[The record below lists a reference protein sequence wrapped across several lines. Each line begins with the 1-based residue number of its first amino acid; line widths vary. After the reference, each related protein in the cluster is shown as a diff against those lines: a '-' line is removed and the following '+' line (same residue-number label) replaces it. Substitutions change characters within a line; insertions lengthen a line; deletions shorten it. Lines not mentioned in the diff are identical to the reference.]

1 MEVVK
6 IYKKK
11 KLRVLLR
18 FFSVLFLGLFLIF
31 SVIHLYLGRTLR
43 AVENQYIEETAI
55 LYVKNINRKIQ
66 SINQEF
72 LMLANNL
79 RNILPGI
86 PQNISPRDGGY
97 YDVLFM
103 ASDLVGSLKTRYPEL
118 KQSFLYWPAS
128 DLLAFSTG
136 LSFASTDDFGITGQ
150 VKQRLRQQKDNLST
164 QVCWEILTS
173 GEEAYILGWYRQK
186 EIMLACLIDLNQLFA
201 EINDMPKS
209 YSVISFLR
217 WNDGRVIAPQAYR
230 KQAEQAIADGAEV
243 YTYPLAD
250 LGTAYIQKV
259 EDGEILKNVHF
270 QLGLFNMEM
279 VLLWLEVILVV
290 RLCYRWLFHPF
301 TKFVTGLEN
310 VETEERFDRL
320 DENDILELET
330 INRQFKTLSHRLKD
344 MRIALYEQE
353 ITKKQTELEL
363 LQEQVR
369 PHFFL
374 NCLSLV
380 HSLADRDSNWEI
392 TELLEDLSGYIRYLF
407 GPTANLRKISEEI
420 NHVKLYIQLQH
431 KRYGDAFSCTID
443 VDEDLLDYFIPKLML
458 QTLVENSIQHN
469 AIYGRPVEVSLF
481 LTKEVMDNE
490 TWLYCCVSDTGKGF
504 SDAVMDAILHDREI
518 YRDGRRH
525 IGLSN
530 LRERLKLIY
539 GNDATFQLSNMA
551 DNYGAIVEVRIKLSR
566 IKSPNEP

>member
-1 MEVVK
+1 M
-6 IYKKK
+6 YKKR

-18 FFSVLFLGLFLIF
+18 FFSILFVVLFLIF
-31 SVIHLYLGRTLR
+31 SVIHLYLGQTLR
-43 AVENQYIEETAI
+43 AVEDQYMEETAI

-66 SINQEF
+66 SINLEF
-72 LMLANNL
+72 LTLANNL
-79 RNILPGI
+79 RDILPGI

-97 YDVLFM
+97 YDMLFM

-150 VKQRLRQQKDNLST
+150 VKQRLRLQKDSLST
-164 QVCWEILTS
+164 YVRWEILTS
-173 GEEAYILGWYRQK
+173 GEETYMLGWYRQK
-186 EIMLACLIDLNQLFA
+186 EIMLACLIDLNQIFA

-209 YSVISFLR
+209 YSVISFLL
-217 WNDGRVIAPQAYR
+217 WHDGRVIAPQAYR
-230 KQAEQAIADGAEV
+230 EQAEQAIADGAKNV
-243 YTYPLAD
+243 YTYPLSD
-250 LGTAYIQKV
+250 FGTAYIQKV
-259 EDGEILKNVHF
+259 EDGKVLRNVHI
-270 QLGLFNMEM
+270 QLGLLNMEM
-279 VLLWLEVILVV
+279 GLFWLEILVV
-290 RLCYRWLFHPF
+290 IWLFYKRLFHPF
-301 TKFVTGLEN
+301 TQFITGLEAA
-310 VETEERFDRL
+310 EKEEDFNKL
-320 DENDILELET
+320 SENNILELED
-330 INRQFKTLSHRLKD
+330 INRKFKILLHRLKD

-380 HSLADRDSNWEI
+380 HSLADRDGSWEI

-407 GPTANLRKISEEI
+407 GPTANLKKISEEI

-443 VDEDLLDYFIPKLML
+443 VDEDLRDYFIPKLML

-469 AIYGRPVEVSLF
+469 AIYERPVEVSLF

-530 LRERLKLIY
+530 LKERLKLIY

>member
-1 MEVVK
+1 M
-6 IYKKK
+6 YKKR

-18 FFSVLFLGLFLIF
+18 FFSILFLVLFLIF
-31 SVIHLYLGRTLR
+31 SAIHLYLGQTLR
-43 AVENQYIEETAI
+43 TVEDQYMEETAI

-66 SINQEF
+66 SINLEF
-72 LMLANNL
+72 LTLANNL
-79 RNILPGI
+79 RDILPGI

-97 YDVLFM
+97 YDMLFM

-150 VKQRLRQQKDNLST
+150 VKQRLRLQKDSLST
-164 QVCWEILTS
+164 YVRWEILTS
-173 GEEAYILGWYRQK
+173 GEETYMLGWYRQK
-186 EIMLACLIDLNQLFA
+186 EIMLACLIDLNQIFA

-209 YSVISFLR
+209 YSVISFLL
-217 WNDGRVIAPQAYR
+217 WHDGRVIAPQAYR
-230 KQAEQAIADGAEV
+230 EQAEQAIADGAKNV
-243 YTYPLAD
+243 YTYPLSD
-250 LGTAYIQKV
+250 FGTAYIQKV
-259 EDGEILKNVHF
+259 EDGKVLRNVHI
-270 QLGLFNMEM
+270 QLGLLNMEM
-279 VLLWLEVILVV
+279 GLFWLEILVV
-290 RLCYRWLFHPF
+290 IWLFYKRLFHPF
-301 TKFVTGLEN
+301 TQFITGLEAA
-310 VETEERFDRL
+310 EKEEDFNKL
-320 DENDILELET
+320 SENNILELED
-330 INRQFKTLSHRLKD
+330 INRKFKILLHRLKD

-374 NCLSLV
+374 NCLSFV
-380 HSLADRDSNWEI
+380 HSLADRDGSWEI

-407 GPTANLRKISEEI
+407 GPTANLKKISEEI

-469 AIYGRPVEVSLF
+469 AIYEQQPVEVSLF
-481 LTKEVMDNE
+481 MTKEIIENE
-490 TWLYCCVSDTGKGF
+490 IWLYCCVSDTGKGF
-504 SDAVMDAILHDREI
+504 SDSVMDAILHDREI
-518 YRDGRRH
+518 FRDGRRH

-530 LRERLKLIY
+530 LKERLKLIY
-539 GNDATFQLSNMA
+539 GNDASFHLSNMA

-566 IKSPNEP
+566 TKAPTET

>member
-1 MEVVK
+1 MVK

-11 KLRVLLR
+11 RLRVLLR

-31 SVIHLYLGRTLR
+31 SVIHLYLGQTLR
-43 AVENQYIEETAI
+43 AVEDQYIEETAI

-150 VKQRLRQQKDNLST
+150 VKQRLRQQKDSLST

-243 YTYPLAD
+243 YTYPLAN

-259 EDGEILKNVHF
+259 EDGEILQNVHF

-310 VETEERFDRL
+310 VGTEEIFDRL

-392 TELLEDLSGYIRYLF
+392 TELLEDLSGYIEICHGDPFVPSLPMSDIKKAEMDENVTKRVYVYSRGSQLDLLATVPHTYMWVSPTDVEQLERYELVLKPCR
-407 GPTANLRKISEEI
+407 GNKHRVYRDILTSKKEYKYTAVDKQFIE
-420 NHVKLYIQLQH
+420 KLYEE
-431 KRYGDAFSCTID
+431 R
-443 VDEDLLDYFIPKLML
+443 DLLSAKFGTPHA
-458 QTLVENSIQHN
+458 E
-469 AIYGRPVEVSLF
+469 
-481 LTKEVMDNE
+481 
-490 TWLYCCVSDTGKGF
+490 
-504 SDAVMDAILHDREI
+504 
-518 YRDGRRH
+518 
-525 IGLSN
+525 
-530 LRERLKLIY
+530 
-539 GNDATFQLSNMA
+539 
-551 DNYGAIVEVRIKLSR
+551 
-566 IKSPNEP
+566 

>member
-1 MEVVK
+1 M
-6 IYKKK
+6 YKKR

-18 FFSVLFLGLFLIF
+18 FFSILFVVLFLIF
-31 SVIHLYLGRTLR
+31 SVIHLYLGQTLR
-43 AVENQYIEETAI
+43 AVEDQYMEETAI

-66 SINQEF
+66 SINLEF
-72 LMLANNL
+72 LTLANNL
-79 RNILPGI
+79 RDILPGI

-97 YDVLFM
+97 YDMLFM

-150 VKQRLRQQKDNLST
+150 VKQRLRLQKDSLST
-164 QVCWEILTS
+164 YVRWEILTS
-173 GEEAYILGWYRQK
+173 GEETYMLGWYRQK
-186 EIMLACLIDLNQLFA
+186 EIMLACLIDLNQIFA

-209 YSVISFLR
+209 YSVISFLL
-217 WNDGRVIAPQAYR
+217 WHDGRVIAPQAYR
-230 KQAEQAIADGAEV
+230 EQAEQAIADGAKNV
-243 YTYPLAD
+243 YTYPLSD
-250 LGTAYIQKV
+250 FGTAYIQKV
-259 EDGEILKNVHF
+259 EDGKVLRNVHI
-270 QLGLFNMEM
+270 QLGLLNMEM
-279 VLLWLEVILVV
+279 GLFWLEILVV
-290 RLCYRWLFHPF
+290 IWLFYKRLFHPF
-301 TKFVTGLEN
+301 TQFITGLEAA
-310 VETEERFDRL
+310 EKEEDFNKL
-320 DENDILELET
+320 SENNILELED
-330 INRQFKTLSHRLKD
+330 INRKFKILLHRLKD

-380 HSLADRDSNWEI
+380 HSLADRDGSWEI

-407 GPTANLRKISEEI
+407 GPTANLKKISEEI

-443 VDEDLLDYFIPKLML
+443 IDKDLLDYFIPKLML

-469 AIYGRPVEVSLF
+469 AIYEQQPVEVSLF
-481 LTKEVMDNE
+481 MTKEIIENE
-490 TWLYCCVSDTGKGF
+490 IWLYCCVSDTGKGF
-504 SDAVMDAILHDREI
+504 SDSVMDAILHDREI
-518 YRDGRRH
+518 FRDGRRH

-530 LRERLKLIY
+530 LKERLKLIY
-539 GNDATFQLSNMA
+539 GNDASFHLSNMA

-566 IKSPNEP
+566 TKAPTET

>member
-1 MEVVK
+1 M
-6 IYKKK
+6 YKKR

-18 FFSVLFLGLFLIF
+18 FFSILFLVLFLIF
-31 SVIHLYLGRTLR
+31 SAIHLYLGQTLR
-43 AVENQYIEETAI
+43 TVEDQYMEETAI

-66 SINQEF
+66 SINLEF
-72 LMLANNL
+72 LTLANNL
-79 RNILPGI
+79 RDILPGI

-97 YDVLFM
+97 YDMLFM

-150 VKQRLRQQKDNLST
+150 VKQRLRLQKDSLST
-164 QVCWEILTS
+164 YVRWEILTS
-173 GEEAYILGWYRQK
+173 GEETYMLGWYRQK
-186 EIMLACLIDLNQLFA
+186 EIMLACLIDLNQIFA

-209 YSVISFLR
+209 YSVISFLL
-217 WNDGRVIAPQAYR
+217 WHDGRVIAPQAYR
-230 KQAEQAIADGAEV
+230 EQAEQAIADGAKNV
-243 YTYPLAD
+243 YTYPLSD
-250 LGTAYIQKV
+250 FGTAYIQKV
-259 EDGEILKNVHF
+259 EDGKVLRNVHI
-270 QLGLFNMEM
+270 QLGLLNMEM
-279 VLLWLEVILVV
+279 GLFWLEILVV
-290 RLCYRWLFHPF
+290 IWLFYKRLFHPF
-301 TKFVTGLEN
+301 TQFITGLEAA
-310 VETEERFDRL
+310 EKEEDFNKL
-320 DENDILELET
+320 SENNILELED
-330 INRQFKTLSHRLKD
+330 INRKFKILLHRLKD

-380 HSLADRDSNWEI
+380 HSLADRDGSWEI

-407 GPTANLRKISEEI
+407 GPTANLKKISEEI

-469 AIYGRPVEVSLF
+469 AIYEQQPVEVSLF
-481 LTKEVMDNE
+481 MTKEIIENE
-490 TWLYCCVSDTGKGF
+490 IWLYCCVSDTGKGF
-504 SDAVMDAILHDREI
+504 SDSVMDAILHDREI
-518 YRDGRRH
+518 FRDGRRH

-530 LRERLKLIY
+530 LKERLKLIY
-539 GNDATFQLSNMA
+539 GNDASFHLSNMA

-566 IKSPNEP
+566 TKAPTET

>member
-1 MEVVK
+1 MVK

-31 SVIHLYLGRTLR
+31 SVIHLYLGQTLR
-43 AVENQYIEETAI
+43 AVEDQYIEETAI

-150 VKQRLRQQKDNLST
+150 VKQRLRQQKDSLST

-173 GEEAYILGWYRQK
+173 GEEVYILGWYRQK

-243 YTYPLAD
+243 YTYPLAG
-250 LGTAYIQKV
+250 LGTAYIQKI
-259 EDGEILKNVHF
+259 EDGEILQNVHF

-310 VETEERFDRL
+310 VGTEEIFDRL

-443 VDEDLLDYFIPKLML
+443 VDEDLRDYFIPKLML

-469 AIYGRPVEVSLF
+469 AIYERPVEVSLF
-481 LTKEVMDNE
+481 LTKE
-490 TWLYCCVSDTGKGF
+490 
-504 SDAVMDAILHDREI
+504 VMDAILHDREI

-530 LRERLKLIY
+530 LKERLKLIY

>member
-1 MEVVK
+1 M
-6 IYKKK
+6 YKKR

-18 FFSVLFLGLFLIF
+18 FFSILFVVLFLIF
-31 SVIHLYLGRTLR
+31 SVIHLYLGQTLR
-43 AVENQYIEETAI
+43 AVEDQYMEETAI

-66 SINQEF
+66 SINLEF
-72 LMLANNL
+72 LTLANNL
-79 RNILPGI
+79 RDILPGI

-97 YDVLFM
+97 YDMLFM

-150 VKQRLRQQKDNLST
+150 VKQRLRLQKDSLST
-164 QVCWEILTS
+164 YVRWEILTS
-173 GEEAYILGWYRQK
+173 GEETYMLGWYRQK
-186 EIMLACLIDLNQLFA
+186 EIMLACLIDLNQIFA

-209 YSVISFLR
+209 YSVISFLL
-217 WNDGRVIAPQAYR
+217 WHDGRVIAPQAYR
-230 KQAEQAIADGAEV
+230 EQAEQAIADGAKNV
-243 YTYPLAD
+243 YTYPLSD
-250 LGTAYIQKV
+250 FGTAYIQKV
-259 EDGEILKNVHF
+259 EDGKVLRNVHI
-270 QLGLFNMEM
+270 QLGLLNMEM
-279 VLLWLEVILVV
+279 GLFWLEILVV
-290 RLCYRWLFHPF
+290 IWLFYKRLFHPF
-301 TKFVTGLEN
+301 TQFITGLESA
-310 VETEERFDRL
+310 EKEEDFNKL
-320 DENDILELET
+320 SENNILELED
-330 INRQFKTLSHRLKD
+330 INRKFKILLHRLKD

-380 HSLADRDSNWEI
+380 HSLADRDGSWEI

-407 GPTANLRKISEEI
+407 GPTANLKKISEEI

-443 VDEDLLDYFIPKLML
+443 IDKDLLDYFIPKLML

-469 AIYGRPVEVSLF
+469 AIYEQQPVEVSLF
-481 LTKEVMDNE
+481 MTKEIIENE
-490 TWLYCCVSDTGKGF
+490 IWLYCCVSDTGKGF
-504 SDAVMDAILHDREI
+504 SDSVMDAILHDREI
-518 YRDGRRH
+518 FRDGRRH

-530 LRERLKLIY
+530 LKERLKLIY
-539 GNDATFQLSNMA
+539 GNDASFHLSNMA

-566 IKSPNEP
+566 TKAPTET

>member
-1 MEVVK
+1 M
-6 IYKKK
+6 YKKR

-18 FFSVLFLGLFLIF
+18 FFSILFVVLFLIF
-31 SVIHLYLGRTLR
+31 SVIHLYLGQTLR
-43 AVENQYIEETAI
+43 AVEDQYMEETAI

-66 SINQEF
+66 SINLEF
-72 LMLANNL
+72 LTLANNL
-79 RNILPGI
+79 RDILPGI

-97 YDVLFM
+97 YDMLFM

-150 VKQRLRQQKDNLST
+150 VKQRLRLQKDSLST
-164 QVCWEILTS
+164 YVRWEILTS
-173 GEEAYILGWYRQK
+173 GEETYMLGWYRQK
-186 EIMLACLIDLNQLFA
+186 EIMLACLIDLNQIFA

-209 YSVISFLR
+209 YSVISFLL
-217 WNDGRVIAPQAYR
+217 WHDGRVIAPQAYR
-230 KQAEQAIADGAEV
+230 EQAEQAIADGAKNV
-243 YTYPLAD
+243 YTYPLSD
-250 LGTAYIQKV
+250 FGTAYIQKV
-259 EDGEILKNVHF
+259 EDGKVLRNVHI
-270 QLGLFNMEM
+270 QLGLLNMEM
-279 VLLWLEVILVV
+279 GLFWLEILVV
-290 RLCYRWLFHPF
+290 IWLFYKRLFHPF
-301 TKFVTGLEN
+301 TQFITGLEAA
-310 VETEERFDRL
+310 EKEEDFNKL
-320 DENDILELET
+320 SENNILELED
-330 INRQFKTLSHRLKD
+330 INRKFKILLHRLKD

-353 ITKKQTELEL
+353 FTKKQTELEL

-380 HSLADRDSNWEI
+380 HSLADRDGSWEI

-407 GPTANLRKISEEI
+407 GPTANLKKISEEI

-443 VDEDLLDYFIPKLML
+443 IDKDLLDYFIPKLML

-469 AIYGRPVEVSLF
+469 AIYEQQPVEVSLF
-481 LTKEVMDNE
+481 MTKEIIENE
-490 TWLYCCVSDTGKGF
+490 IWLYCCVSDTGKGF
-504 SDAVMDAILHDREI
+504 SDSVMDAILHDREI
-518 YRDGRRH
+518 FRDGRRH

-530 LRERLKLIY
+530 LKERLKLIY
-539 GNDATFQLSNMA
+539 GNDASFHLSNMA

-566 IKSPNEP
+566 TKAPTET

>member
-1 MEVVK
+1 
-6 IYKKK
+6 
-11 KLRVLLR
+11 
-18 FFSVLFLGLFLIF
+18 
-31 SVIHLYLGRTLR
+31 
-43 AVENQYIEETAI
+43 
-55 LYVKNINRKIQ
+55 
-66 SINQEF
+66 
-72 LMLANNL
+72 
-79 RNILPGI
+79 
-86 PQNISPRDGGY
+86 
-97 YDVLFM
+97 
-103 ASDLVGSLKTRYPEL
+103 
-118 KQSFLYWPAS
+118 
-128 DLLAFSTG
+128 
-136 LSFASTDDFGITGQ
+136 
-150 VKQRLRQQKDNLST
+150 
-164 QVCWEILTS
+164 
-173 GEEAYILGWYRQK
+173 
-186 EIMLACLIDLNQLFA
+186 
-201 EINDMPKS
+201 
-209 YSVISFLR
+209 
-217 WNDGRVIAPQAYR
+217 
-230 KQAEQAIADGAEV
+230 
-243 YTYPLAD
+243 
-250 LGTAYIQKV
+250 
-259 EDGEILKNVHF
+259 
-270 QLGLFNMEM
+270 MEM

-310 VETEERFDRL
+310 VGTEEIFDRL

-443 VDEDLLDYFIPKLML
+443 VDEDLRDYFIPKLML

-469 AIYGRPVEVSLF
+469 AIYERPVEVSLF

-530 LRERLKLIY
+530 LKERLKLIY

>member
-1 MEVVK
+1 M
-6 IYKKK
+6 YKKR

-18 FFSVLFLGLFLIF
+18 FFSILFLVLFLIF
-31 SVIHLYLGRTLR
+31 SAIHLYLGQTLR
-43 AVENQYIEETAI
+43 TVEDQYMEETAI

-66 SINQEF
+66 SINLEF
-72 LMLANNL
+72 LTLANNL
-79 RNILPGI
+79 RDILPGI

-97 YDVLFM
+97 YDMLFM

-150 VKQRLRQQKDNLST
+150 VKQRLRLQKDSLST
-164 QVCWEILTS
+164 YVRWEILTS
-173 GEEAYILGWYRQK
+173 GEETYMLGWYRQK
-186 EIMLACLIDLNQLFA
+186 EIMLACLIDLNQIFA

-209 YSVISFLR
+209 YSVISFLL
-217 WNDGRVIAPQAYR
+217 WHDGRVIAPQAYR
-230 KQAEQAIADGAEV
+230 EQAEQAIADGAKNV
-243 YTYPLAD
+243 YTYPLSD
-250 LGTAYIQKV
+250 FGTAYIQKV
-259 EDGEILKNVHF
+259 EDGKVLRNVHI
-270 QLGLFNMEM
+270 QLGLLNMEM
-279 VLLWLEVILVV
+279 GLFWLEILVV
-290 RLCYRWLFHPF
+290 IWLFYKRLFHPF
-301 TKFVTGLEN
+301 TQFITGLEAA
-310 VETEERFDRL
+310 EKEEDFNKL
-320 DENDILELET
+320 SGNNILELEY
-330 INRQFKTLSHRLKD
+330 INRKFKILLHRLKD

-380 HSLADRDSNWEI
+380 HSLADRDGSWEI

-407 GPTANLRKISEEI
+407 GPTANLKKISEEI

-443 VDEDLLDYFIPKLML
+443 VDEDFLDYFIPKLML

-469 AIYGRPVEVSLF
+469 AIYEQQPVEVSLF
-481 LTKEVMDNE
+481 MTKEIIENE
-490 TWLYCCVSDTGKGF
+490 IWLYCCVSDTGKGF
-504 SDAVMDAILHDREI
+504 SDSVMDAILHDREI
-518 YRDGRRH
+518 FRDGRRH

-530 LRERLKLIY
+530 LKERLKLIY
-539 GNDATFQLSNMA
+539 GNDASFHLSNMA

-566 IKSPNEP
+566 TKAPTET

>member
-1 MEVVK
+1 M
-6 IYKKK
+6 YKKR

-18 FFSVLFLGLFLIF
+18 FFSILFLVLFLIF
-31 SVIHLYLGRTLR
+31 SAIHLYLGQTLR
-43 AVENQYIEETAI
+43 TVEDQYMEETAI

-66 SINQEF
+66 SINLEF
-72 LMLANNL
+72 LTLANNL
-79 RNILPGI
+79 RDILPGI

-97 YDVLFM
+97 YDMLFM

-150 VKQRLRQQKDNLST
+150 VKQRLRLQKDSLST
-164 QVCWEILTS
+164 YVRWEILTS
-173 GEEAYILGWYRQK
+173 GEETYMLGWYRQK
-186 EIMLACLIDLNQLFA
+186 EIMLACLIDLNQIFA

-209 YSVISFLR
+209 YSVISFLL
-217 WNDGRVIAPQAYR
+217 WHDGRVIAPQAYR
-230 KQAEQAIADGAEV
+230 EQAEQAIADGAKNV
-243 YTYPLAD
+243 YTYPLSD
-250 LGTAYIQKV
+250 FGTAYIQKV
-259 EDGEILKNVHF
+259 EDGKVLRNVHI
-270 QLGLFNMEM
+270 QLGLLNMEM
-279 VLLWLEVILVV
+279 GLFWLEILVV
-290 RLCYRWLFHPF
+290 IWLFYKRLFHPF
-301 TKFVTGLEN
+301 TQFITGLEAA
-310 VETEERFDRL
+310 EKEEDFNKL
-320 DENDILELET
+320 SENNILELED
-330 INRQFKTLSHRLKD
+330 INRKFKILLHRLKD

-380 HSLADRDSNWEI
+380 HSLADRDGSWEI

-407 GPTANLRKISEEI
+407 GPTANLKKISEEI

-469 AIYGRPVEVSLF
+469 AIYEQQPVEVSLF
-481 LTKEVMDNE
+481 MIKEIIENE
-490 TWLYCCVSDTGKGF
+490 IWLYCCVSDTGKGF
-504 SDAVMDAILHDREI
+504 SDSVMDAILHDREI
-518 YRDGRRH
+518 FRDGRRH

-530 LRERLKLIY
+530 LKERLKLIY
-539 GNDATFQLSNMA
+539 GNDASFHLSNMA

-566 IKSPNEP
+566 TKAPTET

>member
-1 MEVVK
+1 M
-6 IYKKK
+6 YKKR

-18 FFSVLFLGLFLIF
+18 FFSILFVVLFLIF
-31 SVIHLYLGRTLR
+31 SVIHLYLGQTLR
-43 AVENQYIEETAI
+43 AVEDQYMEETAI

-66 SINQEF
+66 SINLEF
-72 LMLANNL
+72 LTLANNL
-79 RNILPGI
+79 RDILPGI

-97 YDVLFM
+97 YDMLFM

-150 VKQRLRQQKDNLST
+150 VKQRLRLQKDSLST
-164 QVCWEILTS
+164 YVRWEILTS
-173 GEEAYILGWYRQK
+173 GEETYMLGWYRQK
-186 EIMLACLIDLNQLFA
+186 EIMLACLIDLNQIFA

-209 YSVISFLR
+209 YSVISFLL
-217 WNDGRVIAPQAYR
+217 WHDGRVIAPQAYR
-230 KQAEQAIADGAEV
+230 EQAEQAIADGAKNV
-243 YTYPLAD
+243 YTYPLSD
-250 LGTAYIQKV
+250 FGTAYIQKV
-259 EDGEILKNVHF
+259 EDGKVLRNVHI
-270 QLGLFNMEM
+270 QLGLLNMEM
-279 VLLWLEVILVV
+279 GLFWLEILVV
-290 RLCYRWLFHPF
+290 IWLFYKRLFHPF
-301 TKFVTGLEN
+301 TQFITGLEAA
-310 VETEERFDRL
+310 EKEEDFNKL
-320 DENDILELET
+320 SENNILELED
-330 INRQFKTLSHRLKD
+330 INRKFKILLHRLKD

-380 HSLADRDSNWEI
+380 HSLADRDGSWEI
-392 TELLEDLSGYIRYLF
+392 TELLVDLSGYIRYLF
-407 GPTANLRKISEEI
+407 GPTANLKKISEEI

-443 VDEDLLDYFIPKLML
+443 IDKDLLDYFIPKLML

-469 AIYGRPVEVSLF
+469 AIYEQQPVEVSLF
-481 LTKEVMDNE
+481 MTKEIIENE
-490 TWLYCCVSDTGKGF
+490 IWLYCCVSDTGKGF
-504 SDAVMDAILHDREI
+504 SDSVMDAILHDREI
-518 YRDGRRH
+518 FRDGRRH

-530 LRERLKLIY
+530 LKERLKLIY
-539 GNDATFQLSNMA
+539 GNDASFHLSNMA

-566 IKSPNEP
+566 TKAPTET

>member
-1 MEVVK
+1 M
-6 IYKKK
+6 YKKR

-18 FFSVLFLGLFLIF
+18 FFSILFLVLFLIF
-31 SVIHLYLGRTLR
+31 SAIHLYLGQTLR
-43 AVENQYIEETAI
+43 TVEDQYMEETAI

-66 SINQEF
+66 SINLEF
-72 LMLANNL
+72 LTLANNL
-79 RNILPGI
+79 RDILPGI

-97 YDVLFM
+97 YDMLFM

-150 VKQRLRQQKDNLST
+150 VKQRLRLQKDSLST
-164 QVCWEILTS
+164 YVRWEILTS
-173 GEEAYILGWYRQK
+173 GEETYMLGWYRQK
-186 EIMLACLIDLNQLFA
+186 EIMLACLIDLNQIFA

-209 YSVISFLR
+209 YSVISFLL
-217 WNDGRVIAPQAYR
+217 WHDGRVIAPQAYR
-230 KQAEQAIADGAEV
+230 EQAEQAIADGAKNV
-243 YTYPLAD
+243 YTYPLSD
-250 LGTAYIQKV
+250 FGTAYIQKV
-259 EDGEILKNVHF
+259 EDGKVLRNVHI
-270 QLGLFNMEM
+270 QLGLLNMEM
-279 VLLWLEVILVV
+279 GLFWLEILVV
-290 RLCYRWLFHPF
+290 IWLFYKRLFHPF
-301 TKFVTGLEN
+301 TQFITGLEAA
-310 VETEERFDRL
+310 EKEEDFNKL
-320 DENDILELET
+320 SENNILELED
-330 INRQFKTLSHRLKD
+330 INRKFKILLHRLKD

-380 HSLADRDSNWEI
+380 HSLADRDGSWEI

-407 GPTANLRKISEEI
+407 GPTANLKKISEEI
-420 NHVKLYIQLQH
+420 NHVKLYIQLQQ

-469 AIYGRPVEVSLF
+469 AIYEQQPVEVSLF
-481 LTKEVMDNE
+481 MTKEIIENE
-490 TWLYCCVSDTGKGF
+490 IWLYCCVSDTGKGF
-504 SDAVMDAILHDREI
+504 SDSVMDAILHDREI
-518 YRDGRRH
+518 FRDGRRH

-530 LRERLKLIY
+530 LKERLKLIY
-539 GNDATFQLSNMA
+539 GNDASFHLSNMA

-566 IKSPNEP
+566 TKAPTET

>member
-1 MEVVK
+1 M
-6 IYKKK
+6 YKKR

-18 FFSVLFLGLFLIF
+18 FFSILFLVLFLIF
-31 SVIHLYLGRTLR
+31 SAIHLYLGQTLR
-43 AVENQYIEETAI
+43 TVEDQYMEETAI

-66 SINQEF
+66 SINLEF
-72 LMLANNL
+72 LTLANNL
-79 RNILPGI
+79 RDILPGI

-97 YDVLFM
+97 YDMLFM

-150 VKQRLRQQKDNLST
+150 VKQRLRLQKDSLST
-164 QVCWEILTS
+164 YVRWEILTS
-173 GEEAYILGWYRQK
+173 GEETYMLGWYRQK
-186 EIMLACLIDLNQLFA
+186 EIMLACLIDLNQIFA

-209 YSVISFLR
+209 YSVISFLL
-217 WNDGRVIAPQAYR
+217 WHDGRVIAPQAYR
-230 KQAEQAIADGAEV
+230 EQAEQAIADGAKNV
-243 YTYPLAD
+243 YTYPLPD
-250 LGTAYIQKV
+250 FGTAYIQKV
-259 EDGEILKNVHF
+259 EDGKVLRNVHI
-270 QLGLFNMEM
+270 QLGLLNMEM
-279 VLLWLEVILVV
+279 GLFWLEILVV
-290 RLCYRWLFHPF
+290 IWLFYKRLFHPF
-301 TKFVTGLEN
+301 TQFITGLEAA
-310 VETEERFDRL
+310 EKEEDFNKL
-320 DENDILELET
+320 SENNILELED
-330 INRQFKTLSHRLKD
+330 INRKFKILLHRLKD

-380 HSLADRDSNWEI
+380 HSLADRDGSWEI

-407 GPTANLRKISEEI
+407 GPTANLKKISEEI

-469 AIYGRPVEVSLF
+469 AIYEQQPVEVSLF
-481 LTKEVMDNE
+481 MTKEIIENE
-490 TWLYCCVSDTGKGF
+490 IWLYCCVSDTGKGF
-504 SDAVMDAILHDREI
+504 SDSVMDAILHDREI
-518 YRDGRRH
+518 FRDGRRH

-530 LRERLKLIY
+530 LKERLKLIY
-539 GNDATFQLSNMA
+539 GNDASFHLSNMA

-566 IKSPNEP
+566 TKAPTET

>member
-1 MEVVK
+1 M
-6 IYKKK
+6 YKKR

-18 FFSVLFLGLFLIF
+18 FFSILFLVLFLIF
-31 SVIHLYLGRTLR
+31 SAIHLYLGQTLR
-43 AVENQYIEETAI
+43 TVEDQYMEETAI

-66 SINQEF
+66 SINLEF
-72 LMLANNL
+72 LTLANNL
-79 RNILPGI
+79 RDILPRI
-86 PQNISPRDGGY
+86 PQSISPRDGGY
-97 YDVLFM
+97 YDMLFM

-150 VKQRLRQQKDNLST
+150 VKQRLRQQKDALST

-173 GEEAYILGWYRQK
+173 GEETYMLGWYRQK
-186 EIMLACLIDLNQLFA
+186 EIMLACLIDLNQIFA

-217 WNDGRVIAPQAYR
+217 WHDGRVIAPQAYR
-230 KQAEQAIADGAEV
+230 EQAEQAIADGAEV
-243 YTYPLAD
+243 YTCPLAD
-250 LGTAYIQKV
+250 FGTAYIQKV
-259 EDGEILKNVHF
+259 EDGEVLRNVHF
-270 QLGLFNMEM
+270 QLGLFNLEM

-290 RLCYRWLFHPF
+290 RLCYRRLFHPF

-310 VETEERFDRL
+310 AEKEESFDRL
-320 DENDILELET
+320 DENDIVELET

-380 HSLADRDSNWEI
+380 HSLADRDGNLEI

-469 AIYGRPVEVSLF
+469 AIYEQPVEVSLF

-490 TWLYCCVSDTGKGF
+490 IWLYCCVSDTGKGF

-530 LRERLKLIY
+530 LKERLKLIY
-539 GNDATFQLSNMA
+539 GSDATFHLSNMA

-566 IKSPNEP
+566 IKSPGEP

>member
-1 MEVVK
+1 
-6 IYKKK
+6 
-11 KLRVLLR
+11 
-18 FFSVLFLGLFLIF
+18 
-31 SVIHLYLGRTLR
+31 
-43 AVENQYIEETAI
+43 
-55 LYVKNINRKIQ
+55 
-66 SINQEF
+66 
-72 LMLANNL
+72 
-79 RNILPGI
+79 
-86 PQNISPRDGGY
+86 
-97 YDVLFM
+97 
-103 ASDLVGSLKTRYPEL
+103 
-118 KQSFLYWPAS
+118 
-128 DLLAFSTG
+128 
-136 LSFASTDDFGITGQ
+136 
-150 VKQRLRQQKDNLST
+150 
-164 QVCWEILTS
+164 
-173 GEEAYILGWYRQK
+173 
-186 EIMLACLIDLNQLFA
+186 MLACLIDLNQLFA

-243 YTYPLAD
+243 YTYPLAN

-259 EDGEILKNVHF
+259 EDGEILQNVHF

-310 VETEERFDRL
+310 VGTEEIFDRL

-443 VDEDLLDYFIPKLML
+443 VDEDLRDYFIPKLML

-469 AIYGRPVEVSLF
+469 AIYERPCGGFPVPDKRSHGQRDLALLLCLRYGKRIQRCGHGRHPARPGNLPGRSAAY
-481 LTKEVMDNE
+481 
-490 TWLYCCVSDTGKGF
+490 W
-504 SDAVMDAILHDREI
+504 AVQPERAPEADLRQR
-518 YRDGRRH
+518 RDFP
-525 IGLSN
+525 
-530 LRERLKLIY
+530 
-539 GNDATFQLSNMA
+539 AFQH
-551 DNYGAIVEVRIKLSR
+551 G
-566 IKSPNEP
+566 

>member
-11 KLRVLLR
+11 RLRVLLR

-31 SVIHLYLGRTLR
+31 SVIHLYLGQTLR
-43 AVENQYIEETAI
+43 AVEDQYIEETAI

-150 VKQRLRQQKDNLST
+150 VKQRLRQQKDSLST

-217 WNDGRVIAPQAYR
+217 
-230 KQAEQAIADGAEV
+230 
-243 YTYPLAD
+243 
-250 LGTAYIQKV
+250 
-259 EDGEILKNVHF
+259 
-270 QLGLFNMEM
+270 
-279 VLLWLEVILVV
+279 
-290 RLCYRWLFHPF
+290 
-301 TKFVTGLEN
+301 
-310 VETEERFDRL
+310 
-320 DENDILELET
+320 
-330 INRQFKTLSHRLKD
+330 
-344 MRIALYEQE
+344 
-353 ITKKQTELEL
+353 
-363 LQEQVR
+363 
-369 PHFFL
+369 
-374 NCLSLV
+374 
-380 HSLADRDSNWEI
+380 
-392 TELLEDLSGYIRYLF
+392 
-407 GPTANLRKISEEI
+407 
-420 NHVKLYIQLQH
+420 
-431 KRYGDAFSCTID
+431 
-443 VDEDLLDYFIPKLML
+443 
-458 QTLVENSIQHN
+458 
-469 AIYGRPVEVSLF
+469 
-481 LTKEVMDNE
+481 
-490 TWLYCCVSDTGKGF
+490 
-504 SDAVMDAILHDREI
+504 
-518 YRDGRRH
+518 
-525 IGLSN
+525 
-530 LRERLKLIY
+530 
-539 GNDATFQLSNMA
+539 
-551 DNYGAIVEVRIKLSR
+551 
-566 IKSPNEP
+566 

>member
-1 MEVVK
+1 M
-6 IYKKK
+6 YKKR

-18 FFSVLFLGLFLIF
+18 FFSILFVVLFLIF
-31 SVIHLYLGRTLR
+31 SVIHLYLGQTLR
-43 AVENQYIEETAI
+43 AVEDQYMEETAI

-66 SINQEF
+66 SINLEF
-72 LMLANNL
+72 LTLANNL
-79 RNILPGI
+79 RDILPGI

-97 YDVLFM
+97 YDMLFM

-150 VKQRLRQQKDNLST
+150 VKQRLRLQKDSLST
-164 QVCWEILTS
+164 YVRWEILTS
-173 GEEAYILGWYRQK
+173 GEETYMLGWYRQK
-186 EIMLACLIDLNQLFA
+186 EIMLACLIDLNQIFA

-209 YSVISFLR
+209 YSVISFLL
-217 WNDGRVIAPQAYR
+217 WHDGRVIAPQAYR
-230 KQAEQAIADGAEV
+230 EQAEQAIADGAKNV
-243 YTYPLAD
+243 YTYPFSD
-250 LGTAYIQKV
+250 FGTAYIQKV
-259 EDGEILKNVHF
+259 EDGKVLRNVHI
-270 QLGLFNMEM
+270 QLGLLNMEM
-279 VLLWLEVILVV
+279 GLFWLEILVV
-290 RLCYRWLFHPF
+290 IWLFYKRLFHPF
-301 TKFVTGLEN
+301 TQFITGLEAA
-310 VETEERFDRL
+310 EKEEDFNKL
-320 DENDILELET
+320 SENNILELED
-330 INRQFKTLSHRLKD
+330 INRKFKILLHRLKD

-380 HSLADRDSNWEI
+380 HSLADRDGSWEI

-407 GPTANLRKISEEI
+407 GPTANLKKISEEI

-443 VDEDLLDYFIPKLML
+443 IDKDLLDYFIPKLML

-469 AIYGRPVEVSLF
+469 AIYEQQPVEVSLF
-481 LTKEVMDNE
+481 MTKEIIENE
-490 TWLYCCVSDTGKGF
+490 IWLYCCVSDTGKGF
-504 SDAVMDAILHDREI
+504 SDSVMDAILHDREI
-518 YRDGRRH
+518 FRDGRRH

-530 LRERLKLIY
+530 LKERLKLIY
-539 GNDATFQLSNMA
+539 GNDASFHLSNMA

-566 IKSPNEP
+566 TKAPTET

>member
-1 MEVVK
+1 M
-6 IYKKK
+6 YKKR

-18 FFSVLFLGLFLIF
+18 FFSILFLVLFLIF
-31 SVIHLYLGRTLR
+31 SAIHLYLGQTLR
-43 AVENQYIEETAI
+43 TMEDQYMEETAI

-66 SINQEF
+66 SINLEF
-72 LMLANNL
+72 LTLANNL
-79 RNILPGI
+79 RDILPGI

-97 YDVLFM
+97 YDMLFM

-150 VKQRLRQQKDNLST
+150 VKQRLRLQKDSLST
-164 QVCWEILTS
+164 YVRWEILTS
-173 GEEAYILGWYRQK
+173 GEETYMLGWYRQK
-186 EIMLACLIDLNQLFA
+186 EIMLACLIDLNQIFA

-209 YSVISFLR
+209 YSVISFLL
-217 WNDGRVIAPQAYR
+217 WHDGRVIAPQAYR
-230 KQAEQAIADGAEV
+230 EQAEQAIADGAKNV
-243 YTYPLAD
+243 YTYPLSD
-250 LGTAYIQKV
+250 FGTAYIQKV
-259 EDGEILKNVHF
+259 EDGKVLRNVHI
-270 QLGLFNMEM
+270 QLGLLNMEM
-279 VLLWLEVILVV
+279 GLFWLEILVV
-290 RLCYRWLFHPF
+290 IWLFYKRLFHPF
-301 TKFVTGLEN
+301 TQFITGLEAA
-310 VETEERFDRL
+310 EKEEDFNKL
-320 DENDILELET
+320 SENNILELED
-330 INRQFKTLSHRLKD
+330 INRKFKILLHRLKD

-380 HSLADRDSNWEI
+380 HSLADRDGSWEI

-407 GPTANLRKISEEI
+407 GPTANLKKISEEI

-469 AIYGRPVEVSLF
+469 AIYEQQPVEVSLF
-481 LTKEVMDNE
+481 MTKEIIENE
-490 TWLYCCVSDTGKGF
+490 IWLYCCVSDTGKGF
-504 SDAVMDAILHDREI
+504 SDSVMDAILHDREI
-518 YRDGRRH
+518 FRDGRRH

-530 LRERLKLIY
+530 LKERLKLIY
-539 GNDATFQLSNMA
+539 GNDASFHLSNMA

-566 IKSPNEP
+566 TKAPTET

>member
-1 MEVVK
+1 M
-6 IYKKK
+6 YKKR

-18 FFSVLFLGLFLIF
+18 FFSILFLVLFLIF
-31 SVIHLYLGRTLR
+31 SAIHLYLGQTLR
-43 AVENQYIEETAI
+43 TVEDQYMEETAI

-66 SINQEF
+66 SINLEF
-72 LMLANNL
+72 LTLANNL
-79 RNILPGI
+79 RDILPGI

-97 YDVLFM
+97 YDMLFM

-150 VKQRLRQQKDNLST
+150 VKQRLRLQKDSLST
-164 QVCWEILTS
+164 YVRWEILTS
-173 GEEAYILGWYRQK
+173 GEETYMLGWYRQK
-186 EIMLACLIDLNQLFA
+186 EIMLACLIDLNQIFA

-209 YSVISFLR
+209 YSVISFLL
-217 WNDGRVIAPQAYR
+217 WHDGRVIAPQAYR
-230 KQAEQAIADGAEV
+230 EQAEQAIADGAKNV
-243 YTYPLAD
+243 YTYPLSD
-250 LGTAYIQKV
+250 FGTAYIQKV
-259 EDGEILKNVHF
+259 EDGKVLRNVHI
-270 QLGLFNMEM
+270 QLGLLNMEM
-279 VLLWLEVILVV
+279 GLFWLEILVV
-290 RLCYRWLFHPF
+290 IWLFYKRLFHPF
-301 TKFVTGLEN
+301 TQFITGLEAA
-310 VETEERFDRL
+310 EKEEDFNKL
-320 DENDILELET
+320 SENNILELED
-330 INRQFKTLSHRLKD
+330 INRKFKILLHRLKD

-380 HSLADRDSNWEI
+380 HSLADRDGSWEI
-392 TELLEDLSGYIRYLF
+392 TELLEDLSGYIRYPF
-407 GPTANLRKISEEI
+407 GPTANLKKISEEI

-431 KRYGDAFSCTID
+431 KWYGDAFSCTID

-469 AIYGRPVEVSLF
+469 AIYEQQPVEVSLF
-481 LTKEVMDNE
+481 MTKEIIENE
-490 TWLYCCVSDTGKGF
+490 IWLYCCVSDTGKGF
-504 SDAVMDAILHDREI
+504 SDSVMDAILHDREI
-518 YRDGRRH
+518 FRDGRRH

-530 LRERLKLIY
+530 LKERLKLIY
-539 GNDATFQLSNMA
+539 GNDASFHLSNMA

-566 IKSPNEP
+566 TKAPTET

>member
-1 MEVVK
+1 M
-6 IYKKK
+6 YKKR

-18 FFSVLFLGLFLIF
+18 FFSILFVVLFLIF
-31 SVIHLYLGRTLR
+31 SVIHLYLGQTLR
-43 AVENQYIEETAI
+43 AVEDQYMEETAI

-66 SINQEF
+66 SINLEF
-72 LMLANNL
+72 LTLANNL
-79 RNILPGI
+79 RDILPGI
-86 PQNISPRDGGY
+86 PQNINPRDGGY
-97 YDVLFM
+97 YDMLFM

-150 VKQRLRQQKDNLST
+150 VKQRLRLQKDSLST
-164 QVCWEILTS
+164 YVRWEILTS
-173 GEEAYILGWYRQK
+173 GEETYMLGWYRQK
-186 EIMLACLIDLNQLFA
+186 EIMLACLIDLNQIFA

-209 YSVISFLR
+209 YSVISFLL
-217 WNDGRVIAPQAYR
+217 WHDGRVIAPQAYR
-230 KQAEQAIADGAEV
+230 EQAEQAIADGAKNV
-243 YTYPLAD
+243 YTYPLSD
-250 LGTAYIQKV
+250 FGTAYIQKV
-259 EDGEILKNVHF
+259 EDGKVLRNVHI
-270 QLGLFNMEM
+270 QLGLLNMEM
-279 VLLWLEVILVV
+279 GLFWLEILVV
-290 RLCYRWLFHPF
+290 IWLFYKRLFHPF
-301 TKFVTGLEN
+301 TQFITGLEAA
-310 VETEERFDRL
+310 EKEEDFNKL
-320 DENDILELET
+320 SENNILELED
-330 INRQFKTLSHRLKD
+330 INRKFKILLHRLKD

-380 HSLADRDSNWEI
+380 HSLADRDGSWEI

-407 GPTANLRKISEEI
+407 GPTANLKKISEEI

-443 VDEDLLDYFIPKLML
+443 IDKDLLDYFIPKLML

-469 AIYGRPVEVSLF
+469 AIYEQQPVEVSLF
-481 LTKEVMDNE
+481 MTKEIIENE
-490 TWLYCCVSDTGKGF
+490 IWLYCCVSDTGKGF
-504 SDAVMDAILHDREI
+504 SDSVMDAILHDREI
-518 YRDGRRH
+518 FRDGRRH

-530 LRERLKLIY
+530 LKERLKLIY
-539 GNDATFQLSNMA
+539 GNDASFHLSNMA

-566 IKSPNEP
+566 TKAPTET

>member
-1 MEVVK
+1 M
-6 IYKKK
+6 YKKR

-18 FFSVLFLGLFLIF
+18 FFSILFLVLFLIF
-31 SVIHLYLGRTLR
+31 SAIHLYLGQTLR
-43 AVENQYIEETAI
+43 TVEDQYMEETAI

-66 SINQEF
+66 SINLEF
-72 LMLANNL
+72 LTLANNL
-79 RNILPGI
+79 RDILPGI

-97 YDVLFM
+97 YDMLFM

-150 VKQRLRQQKDNLST
+150 VKQRLRLQKDSLST
-164 QVCWEILTS
+164 YVRWEILTS
-173 GEEAYILGWYRQK
+173 GEETYMLGWYRQK
-186 EIMLACLIDLNQLFA
+186 EIMLACLIDLNQIFA

-209 YSVISFLR
+209 YSVISFLL
-217 WNDGRVIAPQAYR
+217 WHDGRVIAPQAYR
-230 KQAEQAIADGAEV
+230 EQAEQAIADGAKNV
-243 YTYPLAD
+243 YTYPLSD
-250 LGTAYIQKV
+250 FGTAYIQKV
-259 EDGEILKNVHF
+259 EDGKVLRNVHI
-270 QLGLFNMEM
+270 QLGLLNMEM
-279 VLLWLEVILVV
+279 GLFWLEILVV
-290 RLCYRWLFHPF
+290 IWLFYKRLFHPF
-301 TKFVTGLEN
+301 TQFITGLEAA
-310 VETEERFDRL
+310 EKEEDFNKL
-320 DENDILELET
+320 SENNILELED
-330 INRQFKTLSHRLKD
+330 INRKFKILLHRLKD

-380 HSLADRDSNWEI
+380 HSLADRDGSWEI

-407 GPTANLRKISEEI
+407 GPTANLKKISEEI

-443 VDEDLLDYFIPKLML
+443 VDEDFLDYFIPKLML

-469 AIYGRPVEVSLF
+469 AIYEQQPVEVSLF
-481 LTKEVMDNE
+481 MTKEIIENE
-490 TWLYCCVSDTGKGF
+490 IWLYCCVSDTGKGF
-504 SDAVMDAILHDREI
+504 SDSVMDAILHDREI
-518 YRDGRRH
+518 FRDGRRH

-530 LRERLKLIY
+530 LKERLKLIY
-539 GNDATFQLSNMA
+539 GNDASFHLSNMA

-566 IKSPNEP
+566 TKAPTET

>member
-1 MEVVK
+1 M
-6 IYKKK
+6 YKKR

-18 FFSVLFLGLFLIF
+18 FFSILFLVLFLIF
-31 SVIHLYLGRTLR
+31 SAIHLYLGQTLR
-43 AVENQYIEETAI
+43 TVEDQYMEETAI

-66 SINQEF
+66 SINLEF
-72 LMLANNL
+72 LTLANNL
-79 RNILPGI
+79 RDILPGI

-97 YDVLFM
+97 YDMLFM

-150 VKQRLRQQKDNLST
+150 VKQRLRLQKDSLST
-164 QVCWEILTS
+164 YVRWEILTS
-173 GEEAYILGWYRQK
+173 GEETYMLGWYRQK
-186 EIMLACLIDLNQLFA
+186 EIMLACLIDLNQIFA

-209 YSVISFLR
+209 YSVISFLL
-217 WNDGRVIAPQAYR
+217 WHDGRVIAPQAYR
-230 KQAEQAIADGAEV
+230 EQAEQAIADGAKNV
-243 YTYPLAD
+243 YTYPLSD
-250 LGTAYIQKV
+250 FGTAYIQKV
-259 EDGEILKNVHF
+259 EDGKVLRNVHI
-270 QLGLFNMEM
+270 QLGLLNMEM
-279 VLLWLEVILVV
+279 GLFWLEILVV
-290 RLCYRWLFHPF
+290 IWLFYKRLFHPF
-301 TKFVTGLEN
+301 TQFITGLEAA
-310 VETEERFDRL
+310 EKEEDFNKL
-320 DENDILELET
+320 SENNILELED
-330 INRQFKTLSHRLKD
+330 INRKFKILLHRLKD

-380 HSLADRDSNWEI
+380 HSLADRDGSWEI

-407 GPTANLRKISEEI
+407 GPTANLKKISEEI

-469 AIYGRPVEVSLF
+469 VIYEQQPVEVSLF
-481 LTKEVMDNE
+481 MTKEIIENE
-490 TWLYCCVSDTGKGF
+490 IWLYCCVSDTGKGF
-504 SDAVMDAILHDREI
+504 SDSVMDAILHDREI
-518 YRDGRRH
+518 FRDGRRH

-530 LRERLKLIY
+530 LKERLKLIY
-539 GNDATFQLSNMA
+539 GNDASFHLSNMA

-566 IKSPNEP
+566 TKAPTET

>member
-1 MEVVK
+1 M
-6 IYKKK
+6 YKKR

-18 FFSVLFLGLFLIF
+18 FFSILFVVLFLIF
-31 SVIHLYLGRTLR
+31 SVIHLYLGQTLR
-43 AVENQYIEETAI
+43 AVEDQYMEETAI

-66 SINQEF
+66 SINLEF
-72 LMLANNL
+72 LTLANNL
-79 RNILPGI
+79 RDILPGI

-97 YDVLFM
+97 YDMLFM

-150 VKQRLRQQKDNLST
+150 VKQRLRLQKDSLST
-164 QVCWEILTS
+164 YVRWEILTS
-173 GEEAYILGWYRQK
+173 GEETYMLGWYRQK
-186 EIMLACLIDLNQLFA
+186 EIMLACLIDLNQIFA

-209 YSVISFLR
+209 YSVISFLL
-217 WNDGRVIAPQAYR
+217 WHDGRVIAPQAYR
-230 KQAEQAIADGAEV
+230 EQAEQAIADGAKNV
-243 YTYPLAD
+243 YTYPLSD
-250 LGTAYIQKV
+250 FGTAYIQKV
-259 EDGEILKNVHF
+259 EDGKVLRNVHI
-270 QLGLFNMEM
+270 QLGLLNMEM
-279 VLLWLEVILVV
+279 GLFWLEILVV
-290 RLCYRWLFHPF
+290 IWLFYKRLFHPF
-301 TKFVTGLEN
+301 TQFITGLEAA
-310 VETEERFDRL
+310 EKEEDFNKL
-320 DENDILELET
+320 SENNILELED
-330 INRQFKTLSHRLKD
+330 INRKFKILLHRLKD

-380 HSLADRDSNWEI
+380 HSLADRDGSWEI

-407 GPTANLRKISEEI
+407 GPTANLKKISEEI

-443 VDEDLLDYFIPKLML
+443 IDKDLLDYFIPKLML

-469 AIYGRPVEVSLF
+469 AIYEQQPVEVSLF
-481 LTKEVMDNE
+481 MTKEIIENE
-490 TWLYCCVSDTGKGF
+490 IWLYCCVSDTGKG
-504 SDAVMDAILHDREI
+504 
-518 YRDGRRH
+518 G
-525 IGLSN
+525 
-530 LRERLKLIY
+530 
-539 GNDATFQLSNMA
+539 
-551 DNYGAIVEVRIKLSR
+551 
-566 IKSPNEP
+566 

>member
-1 MEVVK
+1 MVK

-11 KLRVLLR
+11 RLRVLLR

-31 SVIHLYLGRTLR
+31 SVIHLYLGQTLR
-43 AVENQYIEETAI
+43 AVEDQYIEETAI

-150 VKQRLRQQKDNLST
+150 VKQRLRQQKDSLST

-230 KQAEQAIADGAEV
+230 KQAEPSPTAPR
-243 YTYPLAD
+243 YTH
-250 LGTAYIQKV
+250 T
-259 EDGEILKNVHF
+259 
-270 QLGLFNMEM
+270 
-279 VLLWLEVILVV
+279 
-290 RLCYRWLFHPF
+290 RLQTSAPRTFKRLR
-301 TKFVTGLEN
+301 
-310 VETEERFDRL
+310 TERS
-320 DENDILELET
+320 
-330 INRQFKTLSHRLKD
+330 FKTSTSSSACSTWKWS
-344 MRIALYEQE
+344 
-353 ITKKQTELEL
+353 
-363 LQEQVR
+363 
-369 PHFFL
+369 
-374 NCLSLV
+374 C
-380 HSLADRDSNWEI
+380 
-392 TELLEDLSGYIRYLF
+392 F
-407 GPTANLRKISEEI
+407 GWRS
-420 NHVKLYIQLQH
+420 
-431 KRYGDAFSCTID
+431 FWSCG
-443 VDEDLLDYFIPKLML
+443 
-458 QTLVENSIQHN
+458 S
-469 AIYGRPVEVSLF
+469 A
-481 LTKEVMDNE
+481 
-490 TWLYCCVSDTGKGF
+490 TGGC
-504 SDAVMDAILHDREI
+504 S
-518 YRDGRRH
+518 
-525 IGLSN
+525 
-530 LRERLKLIY
+530 
-539 GNDATFQLSNMA
+539 T
-551 DNYGAIVEVRIKLSR
+551 LSR
-566 IKSPNEP
+566 NS

>member
-1 MEVVK
+1 
-6 IYKKK
+6 
-11 KLRVLLR
+11 
-18 FFSVLFLGLFLIF
+18 
-31 SVIHLYLGRTLR
+31 
-43 AVENQYIEETAI
+43 
-55 LYVKNINRKIQ
+55 
-66 SINQEF
+66 
-72 LMLANNL
+72 
-79 RNILPGI
+79 
-86 PQNISPRDGGY
+86 
-97 YDVLFM
+97 
-103 ASDLVGSLKTRYPEL
+103 
-118 KQSFLYWPAS
+118 
-128 DLLAFSTG
+128 
-136 LSFASTDDFGITGQ
+136 
-150 VKQRLRQQKDNLST
+150 
-164 QVCWEILTS
+164 
-173 GEEAYILGWYRQK
+173 
-186 EIMLACLIDLNQLFA
+186 MLACLIDLNQLFA

-243 YTYPLAD
+243 YTYPLAG
-250 LGTAYIQKV
+250 LGTAYIQKI
-259 EDGEILKNVHF
+259 EDGEILQNVHF

-310 VETEERFDRL
+310 VGTEEIFDRL

-443 VDEDLLDYFIPKLML
+443 VDEDLLNYFIPKLML

-469 AIYGRPVEVSLF
+469 AIYERPVEVSLF

-530 LRERLKLIY
+530 LKERLKLIY

-566 IKSPNEP
+566 IKSPNET